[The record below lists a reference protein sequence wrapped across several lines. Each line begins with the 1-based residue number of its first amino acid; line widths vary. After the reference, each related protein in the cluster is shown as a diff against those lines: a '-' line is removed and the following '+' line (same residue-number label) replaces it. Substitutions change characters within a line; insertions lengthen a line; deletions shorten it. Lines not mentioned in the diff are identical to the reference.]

1 MSTSIVGII
10 LSVSMTFLNSLFSSE
25 KLFLR
30 TVDRFENSLD
40 ILWNRSENNYL
51 PENLPDF
58 DEHQDPIDALAEESL
73 NRELARTAM
82 FSKKDGPKKQKAS

>member
-1 MSTSIVGII
+1 MSTSIIGII
-10 LSVSMTFLNSLFSSE
+10 LSVTMTVFNTLFSSD
-25 KLFLR
+25 KIFIR
-30 TVDRFENSLD
+30 TIDRFENTLD

-73 NRELARTAM
+73 NRELARSGAM
-82 FSKKDGPKKQKAS
+82 FNKNDEALKAS